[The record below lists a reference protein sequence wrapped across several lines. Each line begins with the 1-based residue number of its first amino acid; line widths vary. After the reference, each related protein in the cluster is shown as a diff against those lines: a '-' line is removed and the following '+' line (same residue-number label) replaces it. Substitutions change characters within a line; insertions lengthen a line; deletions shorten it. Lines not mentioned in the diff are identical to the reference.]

1 MPQEWKLLSHLKNK
15 LKLETLGNPILQT
28 MKEEEKGRKK
38 KVKERGRTTTF
49 FFKGRLFYLL
59 KILLMYLEGKETHTH
74 SSSSLLPWLQQ
85 QVLSQGAARS
95 LRSHLGLPCGWKRP
109 KSLCCHLLP
118 APGHIRGNLALRYS
132 RDSNPGTVKR
142 DVDVL
147 SQGLTT
153 NKSLLQLKKKSV
165 WNKLISRER
174 FFKIPRDWFLPTK
187 TDFTFLCIYKLLI
200 TVVFSMESKWP
211 ERSPTSVRKFCWVFL
226 SITDPTECKKSL

>member
-38 KVKERGRTTTF
+38 KWRKEEEQPLF
-49 FFKGRLFYLL
+49 FLKERLFYLL
-59 KILLMYLEGKETHTH
+59 KILLIYLEGKETHTH
-74 SSSSLLPWLQQ
+74 SSSSLLQWLQQ

-95 LRSHLGLPCGWKRP
+95 LKSHLGLPCGWKRP
-109 KSLCCHLLP
+109 KSLCCHLLS

-132 RDSNPGTVKR
+132 RDSNPGTVKW

-153 NKSLLQLKKKSV
+153 NKSLLQLKKKVSV
-165 WNKLISRER
+165 K
-174 FFKIPRDWFLPTK
+174 
-187 TDFTFLCIYKLLI
+187 
-200 TVVFSMESKWP
+200 
-211 ERSPTSVRKFCWVFL
+211 
-226 SITDPTECKKSL
+226 

>member
-1 MPQEWKLLSHLKNK
+1 MKLWAIQFYKQWRRKRKGEKKSEGKRKN
-15 LKLETLGNPILQT
+15 NH
-28 MKEEEKGRKK
+28 
-38 KVKERGRTTTF
+38 F
-49 FFKGRLFYLL
+49 FFLKERLFYLL
-59 KILLMYLEGKETHTH
+59 KILLIYLEGKETHTH
-74 SSSSLLPWLQQ
+74 SSSSLLQWLQQ

-95 LRSHLGLPCGWKRP
+95 LKSHLGLPCGWKRP
-109 KSLCCHLLP
+109 KSLCCHLLS

-132 RDSNPGTVKR
+132 RDSNPGTVKW

-165 WNKLISRER
+165 WNKLISREK

-187 TDFTFLCIYKLLI
+187 TDFMFLCIYKLLI

-226 SITDPTECKKSL
+226 SITAPTECKKSL